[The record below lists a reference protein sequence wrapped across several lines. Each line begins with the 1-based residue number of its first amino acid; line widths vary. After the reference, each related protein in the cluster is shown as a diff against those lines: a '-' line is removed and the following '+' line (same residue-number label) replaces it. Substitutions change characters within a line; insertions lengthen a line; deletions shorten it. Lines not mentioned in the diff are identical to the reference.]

1 MQLNYKPA
9 SDGRLKDESAIYHVD
24 SNYQVEEL
32 SKLFLSLKANVCDLN
47 PALVTK
53 CITGTEQDFLM
64 IMNRASDYLSRVQ
77 PNMPETTRKQL
88 LDMFCEAVFG
98 Y

>member
-47 PALVTK
+47 PALVYHRNGAGFFNDHEPSK
-53 CITGTEQDFLM
+53 
-64 IMNRASDYLSRVQ
+64 
-77 PNMPETTRKQL
+77 
-88 LDMFCEAVFG
+88 
-98 Y
+98 